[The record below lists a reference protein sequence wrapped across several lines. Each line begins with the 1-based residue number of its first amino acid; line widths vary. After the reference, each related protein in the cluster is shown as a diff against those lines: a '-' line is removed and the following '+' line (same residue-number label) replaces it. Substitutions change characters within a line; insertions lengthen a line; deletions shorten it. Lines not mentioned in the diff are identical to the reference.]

1 MTHANKIM
9 KTTQILITFLLISTF
24 SFAQNNYSRV
34 KIWTDN
40 QGMVTLSNLG
50 LAIDHANVKENT
62 YIISDL
68 SESDIQTALEAN
80 FQVDILIEDVQ
91 DYYLSRINEPTE
103 RNTNCEEEE
112 VAYNPTI
119 PSHFQL
125 GTYAGYYRYQEFLD
139 MLDLMHQEYP
149 NLITEKAAVSDTLT
163 HEGRPIY
170 FVKMSNSPG
179 ESLEKPK
186 VLYTSLHHAREP
198 GSMSETLFF
207 MWYMLE
213 NYGTN
218 PEVTYLVDNLEL
230 FFVPMIN
237 PDGYIQNE
245 STNPNGGGM
254 HRKNK
259 NPNIGSSNPGVDL
272 NRNYSYKWGTTGVSS
287 NQNNDTY
294 PGVSAFSEPE
304 TKNMKKIAE
313 QWGIEFAMN
322 AHTYS
327 GLMLYPYGGT
337 SDEFA
342 EDDSYFNAISGL
354 MVKYSGYENMK
365 SSGLYP
371 ASGDS
376 DDYMYHDHGIFA
388 QTPEVN
394 KNDFWAPSSQI
405 IGDCIDMLFS
415 NMTMAHLPLV
425 FGVAEDLDVSSYIE
439 EAEGDFNYSI
449 VRLGRRSGDLTV
461 SIEALEGIQ
470 TVGGENVYNLAIE
483 ESQEGAIAYQLNS
496 GIQYGDEV
504 KYVLV
509 LDNGLW
515 QSRDTI
521 SKVFGG
527 PTIQFEDAANSLDHW
542 EGSWGLTNEDY
553 FSPNHSFTD
562 SPNANYPNNATRTFQ
577 FKDTIDLTE
586 AEVAMIS
593 FMAKWDIEAGYDYVQ
608 FQVSSD
614 GGSNWIP
621 QCGKYT
627 KVGEGVSPWSGGQP
641 EEPMYDGNQSTWV
654 MEEINLSE
662 YLGQNIMVRF
672 LLKSDI
678 YENRD
683 GFYFD
688 DFTIRYNNETPAG
701 INEELM
707 SFNLFPNPAN
717 DNVKIAFQE
726 AFAGDVL
733 LYNINGQVVASFPV
747 NASSKLISI
756 DLTSVEQGV
765 YFVRIQN
772 ESIISKVKRLI
783 IVK

>member
-1 MTHANKIM
+1 M
-9 KTTQILITFLLISTF
+9 KAIQIIIALLLISTF
-24 SFAQNNYSRV
+24 SFSQNNYSRV

-40 QGMVTLSNLG
+40 QGMITLSNLG

-62 YIISDL
+62 FIISDL
-68 SESDIQTALEAN
+68 SEADIQLAIDAD

-91 DYYLSRINEPTE
+91 DYYMKRINDPVEK
-103 RNTNCEEEE
+103 NTNCDGEGA
-112 VAYNPTI
+112 AYNPVI

-125 GTYAGYYRYQEFLD
+125 GTYAGYFTYQEFLD
-139 MLDLMHQEYP
+139 ALDLMHQEYP
-149 NLITEKAAVSDTLT
+149 NIISQRAAVSDTLT

-170 FVKMSNSPG
+170 FVKISNSP
-179 ESLEKPK
+179 ETSLEKPR

-198 GSMSETLFF
+198 GSLSETLFY
-207 MWYMLE
+207 MWYLLE

-245 STNPNGGGM
+245 TTNPNGGGM

-272 NRNYSYKWGTTGVSS
+272 NRNYSYQWGTTGVS
-287 NQNNDTY
+287 NDENNDTY
-294 PGVSAFSEPE
+294 PGTSPFSEPE
-304 TKNMKKIAE
+304 TKNIKKIAE

-327 GLMLYPYGGT
+327 GLMLYPFGAT
-337 SDEFA
+337 SNEFA
-342 EDDSYFNAISGL
+342 ADDTYFNAISAL
-354 MVKYSGYENMK
+354 MVKYSGYDNIK

-394 KNDFWAPSSQI
+394 RTDFWAPSSQI
-405 IGDCIDMLFS
+405 MGDCIDMLFS
-415 NMTMAHLPLV
+415 NLTMAHLPLV
-425 FGVAEDLDVSSYIE
+425 FGVVEDLDVSSYIE
-439 EAEGDFNYSI
+439 EEEGDFNYSI
-449 VRLGRRSGDLTV
+449 TRLGRKDGDLTV
-461 SIEALEGIQ
+461 SIEPLEGIQ
-470 TVGGENVYNLAIE
+470 MVGSENVYDLAIE
-483 ESQEGAIAYQLNS
+483 ESQEDAISYQLNS
-496 GIQYGDEV
+496 GIQYGDIV
-504 KYVLV
+504 TYVLV
-509 LDNGLW
+509 MDNGLW

-521 SKVFGG
+521 SKFFGG
-527 PTIQFEDAANSLDHW
+527 PTIQFEDVANSLDNW
-542 EGSWGLTNEDY
+542 QGSWGITNEDY
-553 FSPNHSFTD
+553 FSPNNSFTD
-562 SPNANYPNNATRTFQ
+562 SPNENYPNNATRTFQ

-586 AEVAMIS
+586 ANQAMIS

-614 GGSNWIP
+614 GGTNWIP

-627 KVGEGVSPWSGGQP
+627 RLGAGVSPWNGGQP
-641 EEPMYDGNQSTWV
+641 EEPLYDASQIDWV

-662 YLGQNIMVRF
+662 YLGQSIMVRF
-672 LLKSDI
+672 MLKSDI

-688 DFTIRYNNETPAG
+688 DFTIRYNTGTPAG
-701 INEELM
+701 IEEELM

-717 DNVKIAFQE
+717 DKVKIAFQE
-726 AFAGDVL
+726 SFEGDVL
-733 LYNINGQVVASFPV
+733 LYNINGQKVADFQV
-747 NASSKLISI
+747 NANSKLTSI
-756 DLTSVEQGV
+756 DLSAFEQGV
-765 YFVRIQN
+765 YFVRIKN
-772 ESIISKVKRLI
+772 ETTISKVKRLVV
-783 IVK
+783 VK